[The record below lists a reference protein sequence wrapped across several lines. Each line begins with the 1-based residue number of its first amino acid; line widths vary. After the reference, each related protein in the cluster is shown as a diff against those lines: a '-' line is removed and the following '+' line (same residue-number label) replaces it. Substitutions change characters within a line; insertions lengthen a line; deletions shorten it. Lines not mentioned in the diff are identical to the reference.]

1 MRVWVLGTGSSG
13 NALVVDAGETRVWLD
28 AGIGP
33 KSASIRMR
41 SLGGDLFPRGIDGI
55 VVTHEHGDHAAQL
68 ESLGRAFALPKRE
81 HGEPKI
87 HLHEGIEG
95 IPTARVRHRFATARL
110 DISRPLTIGSVVIEA
125 LAIVHDAPQVALRV
139 SSGGVSFGYA
149 TDLGS
154 ISDGLAPFLASCDA
168 VLLEANY
175 CPRLLA
181 DGPYPLKLKRR
192 IASATGHLSNEQTGE
207 LVAQVA
213 KLGRPRVVLCH
224 LSRENNEPELARS
237 IVQSGARELSVSV
250 LGHGESRILD
260 IVRSPSRAAKQLSL
274 PL

>member
-13 NALVVDAGETRVWLD
+13 NALVVDAGETRIWLD

-33 KSASIRMR
+33 KNASIRMR

-68 ESLGRAFALPKRE
+68 ESLGRAFSLTKRD
-81 HGEPKI
+81 HGEPRI
-87 HLHEGIEG
+87 HLHEGIDG
-95 IPTARVRHRFATARL
+95 IPAARVRHRFATARFDL
-110 DISRPLTIGSVVIEA
+110 GRPLTIGAIVVEA
-125 LAIVHDAPQVALRV
+125 VAIVHDAPQVAIRV

-154 ISDGLAPFLASCDA
+154 ISNGLAAFLASCDTI
-168 VLLEANY
+168 LLEANY
-175 CPRLLA
+175 CPLLLSESA
-181 DGPYPLKLKRR
+181 YPLKLKRR
-192 IASATGHLSNEQTGE
+192 IASATGHLSNEQAGE
-207 LVAQVA
+207 LVGQIA

-224 LSRENNEPELARS
+224 LSRENNEPELARKV
-237 IVQSGARELSVSV
+237 VQSASRECTVSV
-250 LGHGESRILD
+250 LGHGEPRVLD